1 MKSLFLYLFSLFII
15 SNSLPG
21 GWIKA
26 SFRENDLGIDRA
38 YKKAFE
44 IYSQQNPN
52 SDIDFT
58 QPLTIYKQ
66 TVNGINYLLSFIDL
80 KTNLNVIQ
88 EYKIIGPNFGNRSSN
103 MEFTLLE
110 KNIYKPKKG
119 LLSEKDSKFPRIQNT
134 IYGFTRNLNDKLL
147 YIIKIETIETT
158 FDNFYIVTRKTENKE
173 HIYAVGQNKENND
186 EYEVYGIIQ

>member
-1 MKSLFLYLFSLFII
+1 MKSLFLLFSLFII
-15 SNSLPG
+15 SNSIPG

-26 SFRENDLGIDRA
+26 SFRENDLGIDRS

-44 IYSQQNPN
+44 IYSKQNPN

-66 TVNGINYLLSFIDL
+66 MVNGINYLLTFIDL
-80 KTNLNVIQ
+80 KSNLNVIQ
-88 EYKIIGPNFGNRSSN
+88 EYKISGPNFANKNSN
-103 MEFTLLE
+103 QEFTFLE

-119 LLSEKDSKFPRIQNT
+119 LISEKDAKFPRIQNT
-134 IYGFTRNLNDKLL
+134 LYGFTRKLNDKLL
-147 YIIKIETIETT
+147 YIIKVENVEAT
-158 FDNFYIVTRKTENKE
+158 FDNIYIVTGKTENSE

-186 EYEVYGIIQ
+186 DYEVFGIIQ